1 MKYYF
6 QFLIAL
12 FIFINPVYVYA
23 YLDPGTG
30 SMLIQMLIGGVVA
43 AMFTIKMYWYQLRSY
58 IQRKLGKE
66 EDTQL
71 SEEPNGSEDDLT

>member
-1 MKYYF
+1 MKNYF

-12 FIFINPVYVYA
+12 LIFINPVYVYA

-43 AMFTIKMYWYQLRSY
+43 AMFTIKIYWYQLKSFMKRN
-58 IQRKLGKE
+58 LGKK
-66 EDTQL
+66 DTQL
-71 SEEPNGSEDDLT
+71 NEDSNNNEDDLI

>member
-6 QFLIAL
+6 QYLIAL

-30 SMLIQMLIGGVVA
+30 SMLLQLLIGGVVA
-43 AMFTIKMYWYQLRSY
+43 AMFTIKIYWYKLKSF
-58 IQRKLGKE
+58 IKRKLGKK
-66 EDTQL
+66 DTQL
-71 SEEPNGSEDDLT
+71 SEESNNSEDDII

>member
-12 FIFINPVYVYA
+12 FIFINPGQAYA

-43 AMFTIKMYWYQLRSY
+43 AMFTIKMYWYQLKLF
-58 IQRKLGKE
+58 IKRKLGKE
-66 EDTQL
+66 DAQL
-71 SEEPNGSEDDLT
+71 SEESNSSEDDLS